1 MINVTFISDLHTLQD
16 KWFTKMIE
24 TGGVREINHAD
35 IIVFCG
41 DMSSRGYE
49 REIRGFLDWFD
60 KDLPSVPK
68 IFIAG
73 NHDFFFEDA
82 HKDEIEELLSDY
94 PNLTYLNDSGCEI
107 MGIKFW
113 GSPVSPWFHDW
124 AFNRYRSR
132 GENGLY
138 QGIKAHWD
146 AIPNDTDVII
156 SHGPP
161 RGILDRVNLPK
172 PGENP
177 HVGCDD
183 LLEAIERVQPSVVAF
198 GHIHEGYG
206 TEHIQHVTYVNAS
219 SLNDRYEPMNKP
231 ITVKVTGKNW
241 KS

>member
-1 MINVTFISDLHTLQD
+1 MKICFISDLHTLHY
-16 KWFTKMIE
+16 KWELKMLD
-24 TGGVREINHAD
+24 TGGWTELEHAD

-49 REIRGFLDWFD
+49 REVRDFLEWFD
-60 KDLPSVPK
+60 KVLPSVPK

-73 NHDFFFEDA
+73 NHDFFWEVA
-82 HKDEIEELLSDY
+82 SKEMIEELLAEY

-124 AFNRYRSR
+124 AFNRFRSQ
-132 GENGLY
+132 GEDGIY
-138 QGIKAHWD
+138 KGIKAHWD
-146 AIPNDTDVII
+146 IIPDDTDVLIV
-156 SHGPP
+156 HGPP
-161 RGILDRVNLPK
+161 RGILDRVNRPK

-183 LLEAIERVQPSVVAF
+183 LLDAIERVEPSIVAF

-206 TEHIQHVTYVNAS
+206 KEVIQHVTYVNAS
-219 SLNDRYEPMNKP
+219 SLNDRYEPMNPP
-231 ITVKVTGKNW
+231 ITVNIKN
-241 KS
+241 KIYE